1 KIKETM
7 MEQGAMNS
15 IMSGSGP
22 TVFGIFEQK
31 KTAMNALLKVQEI
44 EMVKNAYVVEPF
56 QPGRL

>member
-1 KIKETM
+1 
-7 MEQGAMNS
+7 MNS